1 MLAWMRLKQEEDG
14 CTRTWHQET
23 TSSERYAQV
32 MDWDVDRVRHSK
44 AWTHQKARQN
54 ANLERIVLKA
64 RCAVCD
70 ARLIKTQVYVTKD
83 AARNYG
89 LTSQTSTM

>member
-1 MLAWMRLKQEEDG
+1 M
-14 CTRTWHQET
+14 
-23 TSSERYAQV
+23 
-32 MDWDVDRVRHSK
+32 MDWDIDRVRSSK

-70 ARLIKTQVYVTKD
+70 ARLIKTQVYVTKE
-83 AARNYG
+83 AAKKLRPHISDSYDVD
-89 LTSQTSTM
+89 QVCADRK